1 MVIFT
6 HFAILVKIHQKFQP
20 FFSKSKGLSWSSF
33 HFQKTYFDLSW
44 SWTHFLPRFNPTLA
58 IMRILNSCH
67 ILTTC
72 VVPCFI
78 ACLIRHVNC
87 HVIFTRWVVRQFW
100 RSFPFRFVDETR
112 HHKGSVSLSAEWNAK
127 HPVQDNNWPDGSRL
141 KSKREY
147 KNQQTW
153 ASTRFFANLLP
164 QTFNKKEKNFINGQV
179 SDSAFL
185 DIF

>member
-1 MVIFT
+1 MQSFLSRSIKIFN
-6 HFAILVKIHQKFQP
+6 HFSQNLLHFLKDYPGLVFTFK
-20 FFSKSKGLSWSSF
+20 
-33 HFQKTYFDLSW
+33 KTYFDLSW